1 MIEYK
6 CPYCGQKVNTLVLT
20 CYPPIIKYKCV
31 NCSYEYETRE
41 ATQSVVAPVPTDG
54 GYYEKSTNGC

>member
-6 CPYCGQKVNTLVLT
+6 CPYCGQKVNIFVLT
-20 CYPPIIKYKCV
+20 SYPPIIQYKCV

-41 ATQSVVAPVPTDG
+41 ATQPVIAPISIDG
-54 GYYEKSTNGC
+54 GYYEKSTIGC

>member
-6 CPYCGQKVNTLVLT
+6 CPYCGQKVNIFVLT
-20 CYPPIIKYKCV
+20 SYPPIIQYKCV

-41 ATQSVVAPVPTDG
+41 VTQPVVAPIPTNG
-54 GYYEKSTNGC
+54 GCYEKGTIGC